1 MFRKEMLRLNEKI
14 VPFLICARDPNRQL
28 LCHRLLILFITFLVY
43 TTYHTSRKPMSVV
56 KSKLYLNETSTENWY
71 PFEGHNGRSLLSLLD
86 AVYWGSYAIFMFI
99 TGFLCERSDLRLFL
113 SISLTLCGILC
124 IMQGFAFTFNIH
136 SLSYF
141 VVMQLLNGAMQTTG
155 WPTVIAIVGG
165 WFSDSKRGLIFGI
178 WNFHTSLGNILG
190 LTIAGIFV
198 DYNWGLSFQVPG
210 FLCILVG
217 LIVFLFVVPRPSD
230 IGIHLNRLS
239 KSNLYD
245 IDKSKNEE
253 NKLLS
258 KKRQDAISFW
268 NALRIP
274 GVIEYSVCLAFTKS
288 VSYIFLNWLPKFL
301 EESFSMEPSESA
313 YISIMFEI
321 GGMIGS
327 IVAGLLADRTE
338 ASGLF
343 SSISMTMNFILQ
355 LITGFFVNGPY
366 SLITTAVSA
375 DLAEKVPSKNAM
387 ATVSAIID
395 GTGSIGAALGPA
407 ITGPLTDL
415 FGWQGVFYLSM
426 LADLIAILCL
436 VRIGLEEMRK
446 IFLLSP
452 SR

>member
-1 MFRKEMLRLNEKI
+1 
-14 VPFLICARDPNRQL
+14 
-28 LCHRLLILFITFLVY
+28 
-43 TTYHTSRKPMSVV
+43 
-56 KSKLYLNETSTENWY
+56 
-71 PFEGHNGRSLLSLLD
+71 
-86 AVYWGSYAIFMFI
+86 
-99 TGFLCERSDLRLFL
+99 
-113 SISLTLCGILC
+113 
-124 IMQGFAFTFNIH
+124 
-136 SLSYF
+136 
-141 VVMQLLNGAMQTTG
+141 
-155 WPTVIAIVGG
+155 
-165 WFSDSKRGLIFGI
+165 
-178 WNFHTSLGNILG
+178 
-190 LTIAGIFV
+190 
-198 DYNWGLSFQVPG
+198 
-210 FLCILVG
+210 
-217 LIVFLFVVPRPSD
+217 
-230 IGIHLNRLS
+230 
-239 KSNLYD
+239 
-245 IDKSKNEE
+245 
-253 NKLLS
+253 
-258 KKRQDAISFW
+258 
-268 NALRIP
+268 
-274 GVIEYSVCLAFTKS
+274 
-288 VSYIFLNWLPKFL
+288 
-301 EESFSMEPSESA
+301 MEPSESA

-338 ASGLF
+338 ASGLVCIVFLALAIPSLFIFNKF